1 MSGSKE
7 LKDLLDRLKGDPG
20 PLPQAQPDQDWAGEE
35 RHEPGRTD
43 EAEEP
48 GENRRGKAAQAGE
61 QPSSAA
67 PGQHPLQH
75 AAGRQDRY
83 ARPYR
88 AQEPRESSGGPHNT
102 VWSENKESMLF
113 GMLASLTAALGGI
126 LAGLDYLVLIG
137 AVVFSLFSMVMLVTL
152 FRSSLNSRRAG
163 VEAPGL
169 ADRVDA
175 LSKKVE
181 MLSSRAASGGGGPL
195 SAGSPDRE
203 RELEQKV
210 EELRVLV
217 KTLAK
222 AVEGER

>member
-1 MSGSKE
+1 MSGARE
-7 LKDLLDRLKGDPG
+7 LKDLLDRLKGDTG
-20 PLPQAQPDQDWAGEE
+20 PLPQAQPDRDWAGEE
-35 RHEPGRTD
+35 RHEQERTG
-43 EAEEP
+43 EAAEP
-48 GENRRGKAAQAGE
+48 GENRWVKAVQAGE
-61 QPSSAA
+61 RMPSAE
-67 PGQHPLQH
+67 PEQHPLQR

-88 AQEPRESSGGPHNT
+88 AQEQRSSSGET
-102 VWSENKESMLF
+102 KSQAWSENRESMLF

-137 AVVFSLFSMVMLVTL
+137 AVVFSLFSLVMLLAL
-152 FRSSLNSRRAG
+152 FRSCLSSRRAG
-163 VEAPGL
+163 AEAPGL

-175 LSKKVE
+175 LSRKVE

-195 SAGSPDRE
+195 SSGSHDRE